1 VFKAG
6 VLDGL
11 KPQVTKREADV
22 QSQAPVDAFNLRPAF
37 ALKLYDLAYV
47 LLNLTIHYFSTVL
60 RNKYHMILAFPLGM

>member
-11 KPQVTKREADV
+11 KPQVTKKEAAV

-37 ALKLYDLAYV
+37 ALKLYDLTRRRLRKADW
-47 LLNLTIHYFSTVL
+47 TVA
-60 RNKYHMILAFPLGM
+60 KI